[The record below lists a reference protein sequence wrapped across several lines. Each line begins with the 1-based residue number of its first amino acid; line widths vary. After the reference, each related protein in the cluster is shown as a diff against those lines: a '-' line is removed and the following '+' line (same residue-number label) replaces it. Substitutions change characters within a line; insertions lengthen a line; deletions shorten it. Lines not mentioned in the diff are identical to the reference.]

1 MTGDAYIELMQR
13 VRAHLGQERRYA
25 HSIRVARCAELLA
38 QRHAVDSSKARLAG
52 LLHDL
57 ARLYSSAELIAQCE
71 ARGMRIEAYEREHPT
86 LLHARLGARIARE
99 SFGVED
105 PEILS
110 AIEKHTTAAAEMS
123 PLDAC
128 VYLADSL
135 EPGRTF
141 PERAALWALAQ
152 RDLGAAVREVLLVTF
167 ALLARRGLPAAPPSL
182 AAARRFGATWPAL
195 DEEVRASA
203 S

>member
-1 MTGDAYIELMQR
+1 LTGKAFNELLQR
-13 VRAHLGQERRYA
+13 LRAHLGQDRRYA
-25 HSIRVARCAELLA
+25 HSVRVARCAELLA
-38 QRHAVDSSKARLAG
+38 QRHTIDTHKARLAG

-71 ARGMRIEAYEREHPT
+71 ARGMPIAAYERDHPT
-86 LLHARLGARIARE
+86 LLHARLGAVIARE
-99 SFGVED
+99 SFGVTD
-105 PEILS
+105 PEVLS

-141 PERAALWALAQ
+141 PERAALWTLALH
-152 RDLGAAVREVLLVTF
+152 DLRAAMREVLLLTF
-167 ALLARRGLPAAPPSL
+167 AHLARKGQPAAPPSL
-182 AAARRFGATWPAL
+182 AAARCFGLTGPQAT
-195 DEEVRASA
+195 EEARASA